1 MPSFKDNLTTDE
13 AWDLVHYLRT
23 MQVGVKVQA
32 VVKK

>member
-1 MPSFKDNLTTDE
+1 MPSFKDNLSPDE

-23 MQVGVKVQA
+23 MQPGVKTQA